1 MSWPR
6 QALIDLLG
14 IEHPI
19 IQAPMAGAS
28 TAALAA
34 AVSNAGALGGFGGT
48 DSSPDELREV
58 IRAIRQITNK
68 PFIINLYLDRTE
80 PYVSVAEHEAALKT
94 ALAPAHAELHA
105 GEVPDPIDLFGKFD
119 SQIAVVV
126 EERVP
131 VLSSHF
137 GAPDATVMRAL
148 KANGT
153 RVIATATTVEEARQ
167 LASAGVDAII
177 AQGSEAGGHRGTFA
191 APAGQAEIGTMAL
204 VPQIVDA
211 VSVPVIAAGGIM
223 DGRGI
228 AAALILGAS
237 GVQMGTAF
245 VPCPETAVNPAYVQ
259 RLLAAAPGDAVL
271 TDVVSGRPARLLR
284 NRLVNLLEQNRA
296 HRLAFPEQHS
306 MTRNLR
312 KVASSIGNAEF
323 LPMWAGQGVMLT
335 RAMPAAELVGSLVAE
350 AQNLLSY
357 NHASTPIAL
366 VNEADRMIA
375 LTTRL
380 GEPRMS

>member
-48 DSSPDELREV
+48 DSSPEELREV
-58 IRAIRQITNK
+58 IRAIRQKTSR

-80 PYVSVAEHEAALKT
+80 PYVCVAEHEAALKT

-137 GAPDATVMRAL
+137 GAPDATVMRVL

-153 RVIATATTVEEARQ
+153 RVLATATTVGEARQ

-191 APAGQAEIGTMAL
+191 APVGQAEIGTMAL

-228 AAALILGAS
+228 AAALMLGAG

-259 RLLAAAPGDAVL
+259 RLLTAAPGDAVL

-284 NRLVNLLEQNRA
+284 NKLVNLLEQYRA
-296 HRLAFPEQHS
+296 HRLTFPEQHS

-323 LPMWAGQGVMLT
+323 LPMWAGQGVTLT
-335 RAMPAAELVGSLVAE
+335 RAMPAAISAS
-350 AQNLLSY
+350 AQPPWIGTFN
-357 NHASTPIAL
+357 A
-366 VNEADRMIA
+366 
-375 LTTRL
+375 RL
-380 GEPRMS
+380 GLKRRFLVSGSTS